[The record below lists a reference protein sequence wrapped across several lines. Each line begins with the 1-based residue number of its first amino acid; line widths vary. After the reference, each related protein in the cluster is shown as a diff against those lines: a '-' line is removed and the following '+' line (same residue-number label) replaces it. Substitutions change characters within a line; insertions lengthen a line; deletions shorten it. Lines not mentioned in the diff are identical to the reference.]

1 MASSLEL
8 EAPATVQPADRKPM
22 ASARTN
28 EVTPTAGE
36 ERANYLTHGAGV
48 LVALV
53 GVSALLQHAASHGA
67 GVVIACAV
75 YGVTLVLM
83 LASSTAYHA
92 MPATNQAAKRAL
104 RTLDHSAIFLLIAG
118 TYTALSLAVPHSAPA
133 LALLG
138 GVWVLSA
145 FGILAL
151 ARRGGR
157 KQGGPLVFYLGLSA
171 LVALSLPALREPLGL
186 QGFWLL
192 SAGGIVYALGI
203 PFYLARRLPYHHM
216 IWHGFVL
223 AASALHFVVVLRYV
237 ANMG

>member
-1 MASSLEL
+1 MMASSLEL
-8 EAPATVQPADRKPM
+8 QVSPTTQSTGDEPRMAQVDPTV
-22 ASARTN
+22 
-28 EVTPTAGE
+28 GE

-53 GVSALLQHAASHGA
+53 GVSALLRHAATHGV
-67 GVVIACAV
+67 GVTLACSV
-75 YGVTLVLM
+75 YGLTLVLM

-92 MPATNQAAKRAL
+92 IPATNERAKQVL

-118 TYTALSLAVPHSAPA
+118 TYSALSLAVPRGAAA

-138 GVWVLSA
+138 GVWLLSA
-145 FGILAL
+145 SSIIAL

-157 KQGGPLVFYLGLSA
+157 REGGPLVFYLGLSA
-171 LVALSLPALREPLGL
+171 LVALSLPVLRGPLGL

-192 SAGGIVYALGI
+192 SAGGIVYSLGI

-216 IWHGFVL
+216 IWHAFVL
-223 AASALHFVVVLRYV
+223 AGSGLHFVVVLRYV
-237 ANMG
+237 ANLR